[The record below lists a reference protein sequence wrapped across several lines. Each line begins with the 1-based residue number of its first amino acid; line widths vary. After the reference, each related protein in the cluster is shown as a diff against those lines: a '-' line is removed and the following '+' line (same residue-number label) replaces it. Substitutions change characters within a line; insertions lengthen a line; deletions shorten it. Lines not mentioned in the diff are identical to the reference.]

1 MYIKRKLAISKDLQ
15 IEYFNSVSHNNN
27 NSIHSLATTTPSSS
41 PPLPPP
47 LSPPSISSELL
58 DSKFFPPLP
67 LALMSRK
74 STASPPIPM
83 SLIPPN
89 QPILQTLQEQNEL
102 IIKLNR
108 RWNKASVNE
117 SNKGKQQHLKPDT
130 PGSPISAGLI
140 INTNANTRATNT
152 TTTNT
157 TMLPPSSNNSATIS
171 NTTMTSR
178 KRSRQ
183 VLLDEDYEY
192 HSYDD
197 YNYDSYDD

>member
-1 MYIKRKLAISKDLQ
+1 M
-15 IEYFNSVSHNNN
+15 
-27 NSIHSLATTTPSSS
+27 
-41 PPLPPP
+41 
-47 LSPPSISSELL
+47 
-58 DSKFFPPLP
+58 
-67 LALMSRK
+67 
-74 STASPPIPM
+74 
-83 SLIPPN
+83 
-89 QPILQTLQEQNEL
+89 QTLQEQNEL

-152 TTTNT
+152 NTTTTNT

>member
-1 MYIKRKLAISKDLQ
+1 
-15 IEYFNSVSHNNN
+15 
-27 NSIHSLATTTPSSS
+27 
-41 PPLPPP
+41 
-47 LSPPSISSELL
+47 
-58 DSKFFPPLP
+58 
-67 LALMSRK
+67 
-74 STASPPIPM
+74 M

-117 SNKGKQQHLKPDT
+117 SNKET
-130 PGSPISAGLI
+130 TTFETRYPGSPISAGLI